1 MLTFEKEIEKLMLA
15 EGLDPVG
22 KDRSDAVEMNDEL
35 VYVTYFCMENGIKM
49 NRDQTEGVL
58 LCLWSRYG
66 DDNFTVRHAVNH
78 LISAVLNAL

>member
-1 MLTFEKEIEKLMLA
+1 M
-15 EGLDPVG
+15 
-22 KDRSDAVEMNDEL
+22 
-35 VYVTYFCMENGIKM
+35 YVTYFCKENGIKM

-66 DDNFTVRHAVNH
+66 KDNFTDRHTVNH